1 MLEKSAGAIIYTTIK
16 EKRYYLL
23 SKDFHNNYGFAKG
36 HLEENETLQDAAI
49 REIQEEVGLD
59 VILDDNFKEEL
70 RYIMPNGIE
79 KSSTYFIAY
88 YSNQEIKPQLE
99 EVQET
104 ILLPYEEAL
113 NKLTFDSM
121 KQVLKK
127 ADGYLNEK
135 QRTTTTN

>member
-1 MLEKSAGAIIYTTIK
+1 MLERSAGAIIYTTIK
-16 EKRYYLL
+16 NKRYYLL

-59 VILDDNFKEEL
+59 IILDDNFKEEL
-70 RYIMPNGIE
+70 RYIMPNDNE

-88 YSNQEIKPQLE
+88 YSNQEIKPQVE

-104 ILLPYEEAL
+104 LLLPYEDAM
-113 NKLTFDSM
+113 NRLTFDSM
-121 KQVLKK
+121 KEVLKK
-127 ADGYLNEK
+127 AEEYLNER
-135 QRTTTTN
+135 Q